1 MSERER
7 VSEPSEPM
15 SDGTS
20 PPARADQAAPERAAP
35 EAKRTEA
42 KRTEALVLVVDDE
55 ADLATLIQQK
65 FRRRIRKGELDFLF
79 AGDGQ
84 EALDQIRA
92 HPDVDLVLTDINMPR
107 MDGLTLL
114 AELTKLAED
123 MRTPGAVVVTAYG
136 DMMNIRTAMNRGA
149 FDFLTKPIDLD
160 DLELTLD
167 KALARVRE
175 RQQAA
180 HTRDTVERYLSDE
193 VAETLLSGPEA
204 TKLGGERRCVTILM
218 SDLRGFSALSERLP
232 PERVVDLLNIHLGVM
247 GDVITEFG
255 GTIDEYIGDGIL
267 VLFGAPAERED
278 HALQAVACA
287 VAMQQA
293 MREVNERAAAS
304 GLPHLQMGIAVN
316 TGDVVVGN
324 IGSEKRTKYG
334 VVGSPVNET
343 GRIESATVGG
353 QILISEATLA
363 EASPHVVV
371 RRSLKLSAKG
381 FAAPIT
387 LFDVVGVKAPYGL
400 DLPTESHELHPLPH
414 PLPVR
419 FFVLEGKQ
427 LDDEAIDADF
437 CALSETGGLLRT
449 THALDPFADLKL
461 HVPVPGA
468 QGPGYAYAKVLEA
481 SEEGYAVHFTAVPD
495 EVADTLRA
503 YVSAERDEGR
513 RRASA

>member
-7 VSEPSEPM
+7 VSEPSEPR
-15 SDGTS
+15 SDATS
-20 PPARADQAAPERAAP
+20 PPARADQAAP
-35 EAKRTEA
+35 KA

-55 ADLATLIQQK
+55 ADLATLIRQK

-123 MRTPGAVVVTAYG
+123 SRTPGAVVVTAYG

-160 DLELTLD
+160 DLELTVD
-167 KALARVRE
+167 KALARVHE
-175 RQQAA
+175 RRQAA
-180 HTRDTVERYLSDE
+180 HARDTVERYLSDE

-204 TKLGGERRCVTILM
+204 TRLGGERRRVTILM

-287 VAMQQA
+287 VAMQRA
-293 MREVNERAAAS
+293 MREVNERATAA
-304 GLPHLQMGIAVN
+304 GLPRLQMGIAVN

-334 VVGSPVNET
+334 VVGSPVNEA

-353 QILISEATLA
+353 QVLIAPLDFMVRQQYLHARGTLQRLLELGGRPADLSEIRADPIPLGSWRAGVQAA
-363 EASPHVVV
+363 E
-371 RRSLKLSAKG
+371 
-381 FAAPIT
+381 
-387 LFDVVGVKAPYGL
+387 
-400 DLPTESHELHPLPH
+400 ELEVEQYEAL
-414 PLPVR
+414 
-419 FFVLEGKQ
+419 LEQ
-427 LDDEAIDADF
+427 PLDDA
-437 CALSETGGLLRT
+437 TRT
-449 THALDPFADLKL
+449 LIEEILTVERQH
-461 HVPVPGA
+461 
-468 QGPGYAYAKVLEA
+468 A
-481 SEEGYAVHFTAVPD
+481 SELGGKWTMA
-495 EVADTLRA
+495 
-503 YVSAERDEGR
+503 
-513 RRASA
+513 